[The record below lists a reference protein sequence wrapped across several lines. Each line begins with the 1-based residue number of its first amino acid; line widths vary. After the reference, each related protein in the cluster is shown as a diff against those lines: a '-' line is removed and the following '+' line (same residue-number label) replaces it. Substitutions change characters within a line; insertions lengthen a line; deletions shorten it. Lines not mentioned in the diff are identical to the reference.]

1 MTYAE
6 TVSYLL
12 TVGQELRGVK
22 FDLANV
28 SRLLEALGH
37 PERCWKS
44 VHIAGTNGKGSVAA
58 MMEAVLRAAGYR
70 TGLYT
75 SPHLVR
81 VNERIRVAG
90 EEISDADFASVCGDV
105 LALVERLLAERALPG
120 HPSFFECLTATAFEH
135 FRRAGCDIAVL
146 ETGMGGRL
154 DATNVVRPLVSVI
167 TPVDFDHEAY
177 LGHSLGQIAFEK
189 AGIIKEGGVVIS
201 APQRPEAAAVIER
214 VAHERGARLVVATE
228 VQGPRSEVQGHQPA
242 DLGLWTLDLGPLP
255 VALPG
260 RHQVENARLVVLAA
274 EQLRRLGLRI
284 SDQALRQGLAG
295 VRWPGRLEWIQGRPR
310 LLLDGAHNPAGAR
323 ALRAYL
329 EEFRISD
336 CGFRISNVEKGG
348 NPQSAI
354 RNPKLVLL
362 FGAMR
367 DKAVA
372 EMADLLFPLAGAV
385 VLTRPAQKRA
395 ATTQVLAQLTAHLN
409 HRIIECEEPG
419 AALAKARDLAGPDGI
434 VVVTGSLYLV
444 GAVKPEL

>member
-37 PERCWKS
+37 PERCWNS

-189 AGIIKEGGVVIS
+189 AGIIKEGGVVIA
-201 APQRPEAAAVIER
+201 APQRPEAAAVIEG
-214 VAHERGARLVVATE
+214 VAQERGAELVKVVEPGTANF
-228 VQGPRSEVQGHQPA
+228 GLRIADCGFHAAPSEIRNPQSA
-242 DLGLWTLDLGPLP
+242 IRNDALLR

-260 RHQVENARLVVLAA
+260 RHQGENARLVVLAV
-274 EQLRRLGLRI
+274 ERLRRLGLRI

-323 ALRAYL
+323 ALCAYL
-329 EEFRISD
+329 EEVRSAECGVRSD
-336 CGFRISNVEKGG
+336 PASN
-348 NPQSAI
+348 I
-354 RNPKLVLL
+354 VLL
-362 FGAMR
+362 FGVMR

-385 VLTRPAQKRA
+385 VLTRPPQKRA
-395 ATTQVLAQLTAHLN
+395 ATTQVLAQLTGHLN
-409 HRIIECEEPG
+409 HRIIQCEDPG

>member
-37 PERCWKS
+37 PERCWNS

-58 MMEAVLRAAGYR
+58 MMEAVLRTAGYR

-177 LGHSLGQIAFEK
+177 LGYSLGQIAFEK
-189 AGIIKEGGVVIS
+189 AGIIKEGGVAIA
-201 APQRPEAAAVIER
+201 APQRPEAAAVIEQ
-214 VAHERGARLVVATE
+214 VARQRGARLVVATE
-228 VQGPRSEVQGHQPA
+228 VQGPKSKVQGHQPA
-242 DLGLWTLDLGPLP
+242 DLGLWTLDLGPLR

-260 RHQVENARLVVLAA
+260 RHQEENARLVVLAA

-284 SDQALRQGLAG
+284 SGQALRQGLAG

-329 EEFRISD
+329 EEVRSAECGVRSD
-336 CGFRISNVEKGG
+336 PASN
-348 NPQSAI
+348 I
-354 RNPKLVLL
+354 VLL

-372 EMADLLFPLAGAV
+372 EMADLLFPLAAAV
-385 VLTRPAQKRA
+385 VLTRPPQKRA
-395 ATTQVLAQLTAHLN
+395 ATTQVLAQLTGHLN
-409 HRIIECEEPG
+409 HRIIECEDPG

-444 GAVKPEL
+444 GSVRQLLEVPGSRFQVPS

>member
-12 TVGQELRGVK
+12 TVGQELRGLK

-28 SRLLEALGH
+28 SCLLEALDH
-37 PERCWKS
+37 PERCWNS

-70 TGLYT
+70 TALYT

-90 EEISDADFASVCGDV
+90 QEISDADFASVCGDV

-154 DATNVVRPLVSVI
+154 DATNVVRPLVSII

-189 AGIIKEGGVVIS
+189 AGIIKEGGVVIA

-214 VAHERGARLVVATE
+214 VAQERGARLIW
-228 VQGPRSEVQGHQPA
+228 
-242 DLGLWTLDLGPLP
+242 DCGL
-255 VALPG
+255 
-260 RHQVENARLVVLAA
+260 RNA
-274 EQLRRLGLRI
+274 ECGMRRLLRTPHSTLRI
-284 SDQALRQGLAG
+284 WPCRAAT
-295 VRWPGRLEWIQGRPR
+295 RWKTPGWWCWPSSSC
-310 LLLDGAHNPAGAR
+310 AS
-323 ALRAYL
+323 
-329 EEFRISD
+329 SD
-336 CGFRISNVEKGG
+336 CASPTRRCARVWPACDGPDAWNGSR
-348 NPQSAI
+348 
-354 RNPKLVLL
+354 
-362 FGAMR
+362 
-367 DKAVA
+367 
-372 EMADLLFPLAGAV
+372 AGPACCWTAPT
-385 VLTRPAQKRA
+385 TRPAPAPCGPTSRKCGLRSA
-395 ATTQVLAQLTAHLN
+395 
-409 HRIIECEEPG
+409 ECGVTRPPTSFCCS
-419 AALAKARDLAGPDGI
+419 GP
-434 VVVTGSLYLV
+434 
-444 GAVKPEL
+444 

>member
-12 TVGQELRGVK
+12 TVGQELRGLK

-28 SRLLEALGH
+28 SCLLEALGH
-37 PERCWKS
+37 PERCWNS

-58 MMEAVLRAAGYR
+58 MMEAVLRTAGYR

-135 FRRAGCDIAVL
+135 FRRAGCEVAVL

-189 AGIIKEGGVVIS
+189 AGIIKEGGVVVA
-201 APQRPEAAAVIER
+201 APQRPEAAAVIEEAAR
-214 VAHERGARLVVATE
+214 ERGARLVVARE
-228 VQGPRSEVQGHQPA
+228 AADFGLRISDCGFQAAPSEIRNPQSAIRNDALLQ
-242 DLGLWTLDLGPLP
+242 

-260 RHQVENARLVVLAA
+260 RHQVENARLVVLAV
-274 EQLRRLGLRI
+274 EQLRKRGLRI
-284 SDQALRQGLAG
+284 CDEALREGLAR
-295 VRWPGRLEWIQGRPR
+295 VRWPGRLEWVEGRPR
-310 LLLDGAHNPAGAR
+310 LLLDGAHNPAGVR
-323 ALRAYL
+323 ALRVYL
-329 EEFRISD
+329 EEVRSAECGVRSD
-336 CGFRISNVEKGG
+336 PASN
-348 NPQSAI
+348 I
-354 RNPKLVLL
+354 VLL

-372 EMADLLFPLAGAV
+372 EMADLLFPLAAAV
-385 VLTRPAQKRA
+385 VLTRPPQKRA
-395 ATTQVLAQLTAHLN
+395 ATTQALAQLTGHLN
-409 HRIIECEEPG
+409 HRIIEREDPS
-419 AALAKARDLAGPDGI
+419 AALAKSRELAGPHGI

-444 GAVKPEL
+444 GAVKQQL

>member
-28 SRLLEALGH
+28 SHLLEALGH
-37 PERCWKS
+37 PQRGWKS

-58 MMEAVLRAAGYR
+58 MMEAVLRTAGYR

-154 DATNVVRPLVSVI
+154 DATNVVRPLVSII

-189 AGIIKEGGVVIS
+189 AGIIKERGVVIA
-201 APQRPEAAAVIER
+201 APQRPEAAAVIEQ
-214 VAHERGARLVVATE
+214 VARERGARLVVATE
-228 VQGPRSEVQGHQPA
+228 VQGPRSKVPGHQPA
-242 DLGLWTLDLGPLP
+242 DLGLWTLDLGPLR

-260 RHQVENARLVVLAA
+260 RHQVENARLVALAV
-274 EQLRRLGLRI
+274 EQLRELGLRI
-284 SDQALRQGLAG
+284 GDEALRQGLAG
-295 VRWPGRLEWIQGRPR
+295 VRWPGRLEWVQGRPR

-336 CGFRISNVEKGG
+336 VGFRISNADKEG
-348 NPQSAI
+348 NPQSDI

-385 VLTRPAQKRA
+385 VLTRPPQKRA

-409 HRIIECEEPG
+409 RRIIECEDPG
-419 AALAKARDLAGPDGI
+419 AALAKARELAGPDGT

-444 GAVKPEL
+444 GAVKS

>member
-12 TVGQELRGVK
+12 TVGQELRGLK

-28 SRLLEALGH
+28 SCLLEALDH
-37 PERCWKS
+37 PERCWNS

-70 TGLYT
+70 TALYT

-90 EEISDADFASVCGDV
+90 QEISDADFASVCGDV

-189 AGIIKEGGVVIS
+189 AGIIKEGGVVIA

-214 VAHERGARLVVATE
+214 VAQERGARLIWDCGLRNAECGMRNETAT
-228 VQGPRSEVQGHQPA
+228 PHSALHTPH
-242 DLGLWTLDLGPLP
+242 L
-255 VALPG
+255 ALPG
-260 RHQVENARLVVLAA
+260 RHQVENARLVVLAV
-274 EQLRRLGLRI
+274 EQLRKLGLCI
-284 SDQALRQGLAG
+284 SDAALREGLAG

-329 EEFRISD
+329 EEVRIAECGVRSD
-336 CGFRISNVEKGG
+336 PASN
-348 NPQSAI
+348 I
-354 RNPKLVLL
+354 VLL

-385 VLTRPAQKRA
+385 VLTRPPQRRA
-395 ATTQVLAQLTAHLN
+395 ATTQALAQLTAHLN
-409 HRIIECEEPG
+409 PRIIECEDPG
-419 AALAKARDLAGPDGI
+419 AALARARELAGPDGI
-434 VVVTGSLYLV
+434 VVVTGSLYVV
-444 GAVKPEL
+444 GSVKQLLEPETWHLEPGT

>member
-37 PERCWKS
+37 PERCWHS

-90 EEISDADFASVCGDV
+90 EEISDAHFASVCSDV
-105 LALVERLLAERALPG
+105 LALVERLLAQLALPG

-154 DATNVVRPLVSVI
+154 DATNVVRPLVSII

-189 AGIIKEGGVVIS
+189 AGIIKEGGVVIA
-201 APQRPEAAAVIER
+201 APQRPEAAAVIEQ
-214 VAHERGARLVVATE
+214 VARERGARLLVATE
-228 VQGPRSEVQGHQPA
+228 AA
-242 DLGLWTLDLGPLP
+242 DCGFRIADYSAMRNAECGMRNETTTPHSALRTPHL
-255 VALPG
+255 ALPG
-260 RHQVENARLVVLAA
+260 RHQVENARLVALAV
-274 EQLRRLGLRI
+274 EQLREIGLRI
-284 SDQALRQGLAG
+284 SDEALRQGLAG
-295 VRWPGRLEWIQGRPR
+295 VQWPGRLEWVQGRPR

-329 EEFRISD
+329 EEVRSAECGVRSD
-336 CGFRISNVEKGG
+336 PASN
-348 NPQSAI
+348 I
-354 RNPKLVLL
+354 VLL

-385 VLTRPAQKRA
+385 VLTRPPQKRA

-409 HRIIECEEPG
+409 HRIIECEDPG
-419 AALAKARDLAGPDGI
+419 AALAKARELAGPDGV

-444 GAVKPEL
+444 GAVKS

>member
-37 PERCWKS
+37 PERCWNS

-189 AGIIKEGGVVIS
+189 AGIIKEGGVVIA

-214 VAHERGARLVVATE
+214 VARERGAELVKVAEPGTANF
-228 VQGPRSEVQGHQPA
+228 GNDALLR
-242 DLGLWTLDLGPLP
+242 

-260 RHQVENARLVVLAA
+260 RHQVENARLVVLAV

-295 VRWPGRLEWIQGRPR
+295 VRWPGRLEWIPGRPR

-336 CGFRISNVEKGG
+336 FGLRISDADKGG
-348 NPQSAI
+348 NPQSEI

-385 VLTRPAQKRA
+385 VLTRPPQKRA
-395 ATTQVLAQLTAHLN
+395 ATTQVLAQLTGHLN
-409 HRIIECEEPG
+409 HRIIECEDPG

-444 GAVKPEL
+444 GAVKS

>member
-37 PERCWKS
+37 PERCWNS

-189 AGIIKEGGVVIS
+189 AGIIKEGGVVIA
-201 APQRPEAAAVIER
+201 APQRPEAAAVIEG
-214 VAHERGARLVVATE
+214 VAQERGAELVKVVEPGTANFGFRIAACGFE
-228 VQGPRSEVQGHQPA
+228 AAPA
-242 DLGLWTLDLGPLP
+242 ENRNPQSAIRNDALLR

-260 RHQVENARLVVLAA
+260 RHQGENARLVVLAV
-274 EQLRRLGLRI
+274 ERLRRLGLRI

-323 ALRAYL
+323 ALCAYL
-329 EEFRISD
+329 EEVRSAECGVRSD
-336 CGFRISNVEKGG
+336 PASN
-348 NPQSAI
+348 I
-354 RNPKLVLL
+354 VLL
-362 FGAMR
+362 FGVMR

-385 VLTRPAQKRA
+385 VLTRPPQKRA
-395 ATTQVLAQLTAHLN
+395 ATTQVLAQLTGHLN
-409 HRIIECEEPG
+409 HRIIQCEDPG